1 MPNSL
6 PEKNDN
12 FLNQDKTLILMYSA
26 EDDHSLFV
34 SCHDGTLLTVPK
46 NRNIPQPFPDQPTQ
60 PLTPVF
66 RLLAL
71 AFVGLAPAG
80 LGALVLAPLA
90 GLWALVILITRPLS
104 PGDQK
109 RVMIVCGIAVILLG
123 IAIPI
128 SKLFLASLSK

>member
-1 MPNSL
+1 MQNSL

-12 FLNQDKTLILMYSA
+12 FLSQDKTLILMYSA

-60 PLTPVF
+60 PLTPAF

-80 LGALVLAPLA
+80 LGALFLAPLA

-104 PGDQK
+104 PADQK
-109 RVMIVCGIAVILLG
+109 RVLIVCGIAVVLLG

-128 SKLFLASLSK
+128 SKLFFSSLSR